1 MDTIVV
7 DGVIGAELRQKAAA
21 PRRRRSYGLEE
32 KQRLVA
38 ESYEP
43 GASVSLVARRHD
55 INANL
60 LFTWRR
66 QMRGPA
72 RALEPMTLIPIE
84 VLQKAEAAAPA
95 VVAGAQC
102 AGEIEII
109 LASGVRVRVDP
120 EVNEA
125 ALKRVL
131 SALRSAA

>member
-7 DGVIGAELRQKAAA
+7 DGVIAAEGGLEAAA
-21 PRRRRSYGLEE
+21 PRRRRSYSLEE
-32 KQRLVA
+32 KQQLVA

-66 QMRGPA
+66 QMRQPA
-72 RALEPMTLIPIE
+72 PAAEAMTLIPIE
-84 VLQKAEAAAPA
+84 VVDAPVISA
-95 VVAGAQC
+95 LTEVRQPDPRGVM
-102 AGEIEII
+102 EII
-109 LASGVRVRVDP
+109 LQGGVRVRVDA
-120 EVNEA
+120 EVSEA

-131 SALRSAA
+131 SALEATA

>member
-7 DGVIGAELRQKAAA
+7 DGVA
-21 PRRRRSYGLEE
+21 PASRRRRSYSSEE
-32 KQRLVA
+32 KRQLVA

-66 QMRGPA
+66 QMRASTPA
-72 RALEPMTLIPIE
+72 APPLELIPIE
-84 VLQKAEAAAPA
+84 IVGALPAPPVEVAEAEPR
-95 VVAGAQC
+95 GM
-102 AGEIEII
+102 IEII
-109 LASGVRVRVDP
+109 LAGGVRVRVDAA
-120 EVNEA
+120 VSEA

-131 SALRSAA
+131 AAVKAAA

>member
-1 MDTIVV
+1 MDTISL
-7 DGVIGAELRQKAAA
+7 DGVAGEVARYEVPEQ
-21 PRRRRSYGLEE
+21 RRRKHYPLEE

-66 QMRGPA
+66 QMRVPA
-72 RALEPMTLIPIE
+72 APPLELIPIE
-84 VLQKAEAAAPA
+84 IVGATPAAVPASGAEAERR
-95 VVAGAQC
+95 GM
-102 AGEIEII
+102 IEII
-109 LASGVRVRVDP
+109 LAGGVCVRVDAG
-120 EVNEA
+120 VNEA

-131 SALRSAA
+131 SAVKAAA